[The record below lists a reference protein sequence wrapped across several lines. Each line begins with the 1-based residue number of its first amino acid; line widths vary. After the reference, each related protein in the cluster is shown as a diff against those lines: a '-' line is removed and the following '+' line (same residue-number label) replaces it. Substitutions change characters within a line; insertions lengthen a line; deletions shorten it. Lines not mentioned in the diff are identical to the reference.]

1 MLYIQQ
7 DNGNA
12 GKANEYAMERMYAK
26 AECTKK
32 INGIINEFSPTIK
45 KTNKRGLTVNR

>member
-12 GKANEYAMERMYAK
+12 GKANEYAMDRMYAK

-32 INGIINEFSPTIK
+32 LMASLMNSHLPSRRQIK
-45 KTNKRGLTVNR
+45 EA